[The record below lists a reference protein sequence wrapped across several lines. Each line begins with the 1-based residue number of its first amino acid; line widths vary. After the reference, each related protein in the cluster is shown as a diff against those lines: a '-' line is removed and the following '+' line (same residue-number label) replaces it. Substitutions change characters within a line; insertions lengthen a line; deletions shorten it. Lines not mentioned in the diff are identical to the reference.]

1 MEGWRLLLLRVVQLL
16 NINSTWCCLVCP
28 FSLPFCSL
36 SSSSLSSP
44 PLFFFFFQRFLYFI
58 SYIDRI
64 PTYTIL
70 KKNKLPTPL
79 NHRSPLLSLLPFA
92 NFSFSLSLFILSVF
106 RSLSFSL
113 SFTFT
118 TTFPGLLRSTHYS
131 PHSIHPPL
139 PPPHFN
145 NFVFVYIPL
154 LFHLPLFLSLPF
166 LHSPI
171 PSFLPTPHLTIINPI
186 NKTHNSKP
194 TNHDILLDSLEGQEK
209 DKDQQA

>member
-1 MEGWRLLLLRVVQLL
+1 MVLVLFWSAWKSGRMASFVVESSPIAQHQLDMVLPCVSLFTSLLLFIVLFFV
-16 NINSTWCCLVCP
+16 
-28 FSLPFCSL
+28 
-36 SSSSLSSP
+36 LSSP
-44 PLFFFFFQRFLYFI
+44 LFFFFQRFLYFI

-106 RSLSFSL
+106 RSLSFSF

-145 NFVFVYIPL
+145 NLSSFISRSFFI
-154 LFHLPLFLSLPF
+154 FHSFYPFPSYTLPF
-166 LHSPI
+166 L
-171 PSFLPTPHLTIINPI
+171 PSFQPHT
-186 NKTHNSKP
+186 SQ
-194 TNHDILLDSLEGQEK
+194 S
-209 DKDQQA
+209 